1 MALRKKKG
9 SLMSRPDID
18 ASRRHFLKTSAGGT
32 LAAGLSL
39 ARSVHAA
46 GSDGL
51 RIGLVGCGGR
61 GTGAAVNALSAD
73 PNTRLVALADAFPEQ
88 IPGTLARLQKA
99 KGEQVAVDADHQF
112 GGLDGYRSLIDSVDV
127 VLLATPAHFHPIHL
141 TAAVEAGKHVFV
153 EKPHAVD
160 PTQVRM
166 VKAACELA
174 KEKNRCVVSG
184 LCWRHHA
191 GVRET
196 MKRIH
201 DGAIGQV
208 VSVQET
214 YMTGFSWTRPRLP
227 DDTEMKYQVR
237 NWYNFH
243 WLSGDLPGLTL
254 IHSIDKG
261 SWALGDVPPVRAWA
275 TGGRQ
280 VRTGAEYGDVYDHHA
295 IVYEYANGARM
306 YAYVRQH
313 GGCYNSVDD
322 QLQGTKGRCDL
333 IRQQIT
339 GENEWRYDGPSCNMH
354 QAEHD
359 ALFHAIRS
367 GETINSGHYMVIS
380 DMLQVMGRMASYTG
394 KVITWDEAMASTL
407 SLAPSAYTWEAVPPT
422 QPGADGNY
430 PIAMPGITQ

>member
-1 MALRKKKG
+1 
-9 SLMSRPDID
+9 MSDRTNP
-18 ASRRHFLKTSAGGT
+18 SRRSFLRATAGSA
-32 LAAGLSL
+32 LAASMPL

-46 GSDGL
+46 GSDLL

-61 GTGAAVNALSAD
+61 GTGAAINALTAD
-73 PNTRLVALADAFPEQ
+73 PNTRLVALADAFADP
-88 IPGTLARLQKA
+88 IPGTLTRLHKA
-99 KGEQVAVDADHQF
+99 KPEQVAVDTEHQF
-112 GGLDGYRSLIDSVDV
+112 SGLDAYRQLIDCVDV
-127 VLLATPAHFHPIHL
+127 VLLATPSHFHPIHL
-141 TAAVEAGKHVFV
+141 MAAVEAGKHVFV
-153 EKPHAVD
+153 EKPQAVD

-174 KEKNRCVVSG
+174 KEKDLCVVSG
-184 LCWRHHA
+184 LCWRYHT
-191 GVRET
+191 GMKET
-196 MKRIH
+196 MKRVL
-201 DGAIGQV
+201 DGAIGRV

-261 SWALGDVPPVRAWA
+261 SWALGDVPPIRAWA

-280 VRTGAEYGDVYDHHA
+280 VRTGSQYGDVYDHHA
-295 IVYEYANGARM
+295 IVYEYADGVRM
-306 YAYVRQH
+306 YAYVRQQN
-313 GGCYNSVDD
+313 GCYNSVDD
-322 QLQGTKGRCDL
+322 LLQGTKGHCDL
-333 IRQQIT
+333 IRHRIT
-339 GENEWRYDGPSCNMH
+339 GENAWRYEGPGCNMH

-367 GETINSGHYMVIS
+367 GQTINNGHYMVIS
-380 DMLQVMGRMASYTG
+380 NMLQVMGRMASYTG
-394 KVITWDEAMASTL
+394 KIITWDEAMASPL
-407 SLAPSAYTWEAVPPT
+407 SLAPGAYTWETTPPV
-422 QPGADGNY
+422 QPDAQGNY